1 MSVDE
6 LRLKGSGELVCFKKK
21 KKKLPR
27 DGNQIANRT
36 KVTLT

>member
-21 KKKLPR
+21 KKKIAPR
-27 DGNQIANRT
+27 WESDR
-36 KVTLT
+36 

>member
-6 LRLKGSGELVCFKKK
+6 LRLKGSGELVCLKK

>member
-21 KKKLPR
+21 KKKKIAPR
-27 DGNQIANRT
+27 WESDR
-36 KVTLT
+36 